1 MEFHDPRGVLTG
13 PVDPY
18 RAVAALAPGDT
29 VGLFA
34 NGFPDSVAFCEHLG
48 RALQA
53 ELDGVEVRVWN
64 KGNASAL
71 ASVEQ
76 LGEIAGACT
85 AVVAAYGH

>member
-1 MEFHDPRGVLTG
+1 MEFHDPRGVFTG

-76 LGEIAGACT
+76 LGEIAGAST

>member
-1 MEFHDPRGVLTG
+1 MQFHDPRGVLTG
-13 PVDPY
+13 PVDDY
-18 RAVAALAPGDT
+18 VGHASLSPGDT
-29 VGLFA
+29 IGLFA

-53 ELDGVEVRVWN
+53 ELVGIDVRVWN

-71 ASVEQ
+71 ASTEQ
-76 LGEIAGACT
+76 LAEIADACT